1 MAKVGNYAGGLEADV
16 VELEWIDA
24 DEPGAVFALLAGR
37 RLLHGFL
44 VRSLAALA
52 RGGGGDLNRSA
63 KAELASRGLNP
74 EAQSWLCRGYGVP
87 QCE

>member
-37 RLLHGFL
+37 RLRRGFL

-52 RGGGGDLNRSA
+52 RGGLDLNRSA
-63 KAELASRGLNP
+63 KAEQASRGLNL
-74 EAQSWLCRGYGVP
+74 EAKSWLCRGYGVP

>member
-37 RLLHGFL
+37 RLLRGFL

-52 RGGGGDLNRSA
+52 RGGGGRLEPLSKSRAGIKGAEPRSP
-63 KAELASRGLNP
+63 ELALQRLRC
-74 EAQSWLCRGYGVP
+74 AAM
-87 QCE
+87 